1 MVCCAALVVAP
12 LVRRFVGVNLSEI
25 VVIFLV
31 ALVLFGPEQLPV
43 LARTLGKLTG
53 QVKRTSESL
62 RREFY
67 NSVYTPGQEA
77 RNTLNGELQAI
88 RNLKAE
94 VLAPPTGAMG
104 TASRPPPTEK
114 TPERSPAQP
123 STPNDVPSADAT
135 RSEDA

>member
-1 MVCCAALVVAP
+1 M
-12 LVRRFVGVNLSEI
+12 GVNLSEI

-53 QVKRTSESL
+53 QVKRTSDSL

-67 NSVYTPGQEA
+67 NSVYTPGQET
-77 RNTLNGELQAI
+77 RNALNGEFQAL

-94 VLAPPTGAMG
+94 IMAPPTGAVG
-104 TASRPPPTEK
+104 TSSRSLPTDKAPDHPASQPSAPND
-114 TPERSPAQP
+114 AQP
-123 STPNDVPSADAT
+123 VDAT
-135 RSEDA
+135 RIENA

>member
-1 MVCCAALVVAP
+1 M
-12 LVRRFVGVNLSEI
+12 GVNLSEI

-53 QVKRTSESL
+53 QVKRTSDSL

-67 NSVYTPGQEA
+67 NSVYTPGQDA
-77 RNTLNGELQAI
+77 RDTLNGELKAI

-94 VLAPPTGAMG
+94 ILAPPTGAVG
-104 TASRPPPTEK
+104 TSSRPLSTDKASTDEVPG
-114 TPERSPAQP
+114 QP
-123 STPNDVPSADAT
+123 SSESSTANDAPPADPARIET
-135 RSEDA
+135 T

>member
-1 MVCCAALVVAP
+1 M
-12 LVRRFVGVNLSEI
+12 GINLSEI

-53 QVKRTSESL
+53 QVTRPSDSL

-67 NSVYTPGQEA
+67 NSVYTPGQDA
-77 RNTLNGELQAI
+77 RHALNGELQAI

-94 VLAPPTGAMG
+94 VLGPPTGAVG
-104 TASRPPPTEK
+104 TSSRPLPTDK
-114 TPERSPAQP
+114 VPEQP
-123 STPNDVPSADAT
+123 SSEPATPNDSPPADAT
-135 RSEDA
+135 GIKNA

>member
-1 MVCCAALVVAP
+1 M
-12 LVRRFVGVNLSEI
+12 GVNLSEI

-53 QVKRTSESL
+53 QVKRTSDSL

-67 NSVYTPGQEA
+67 NSVYTPGQDA
-77 RNTLNGELQAI
+77 RNALNGELQAI

-94 VLAPPTGAMG
+94 ILAPPMG
-104 TASRPPPTEK
+104 TVGTSSRPLPTDK
-114 TPERSPAQP
+114 APEQPSSQP
-123 STPNDVPSADAT
+123 STLNDAPPAAAT
-135 RSEDA
+135 GIENA

>member
-1 MVCCAALVVAP
+1 M
-12 LVRRFVGVNLSEI
+12 GVNLSEI

-43 LARTLGKLTG
+43 LARTIGKLTG
-53 QVKRTSESL
+53 QVKRTSDSL

-67 NSVYTPGQEA
+67 NSVYTPGQEV

-104 TASRPPPTEK
+104 TSLRPLPTDR
-114 TPERSPAQP
+114 TPEQSPAQP
-123 STPNDVPSADAT
+123 STPNHVPAADAT

>member
-1 MVCCAALVVAP
+1 M
-12 LVRRFVGVNLSEI
+12 GINLSEI

-53 QVKRTSESL
+53 QVKRTSDSL

-67 NSVYTPGQEA
+67 NSVYTPGQDA
-77 RNTLNGELQAI
+77 RDTLNGELRAI

-94 VLAPPTGAMG
+94 ILAPPTGALG
-104 TASRPPPTEK
+104 TSSRPLPTDK
-114 TPERSPAQP
+114 APEQQP
-123 STPNDVPSADAT
+123 SQPATPNDAPPADAT
-135 RSEDA
+135 RIENA